1 MALPDSSSLPTIGWR
16 EWLALPQLGVTQ
28 LKAKV
33 DTGARTSA
41 LHAFYVEPFEHEGR
55 RMVRFGLHPLQRNSE
70 TCVHCQAEVHD
81 VRWVTDSGGHREK
94 RIVIVTPVTL
104 GGVTWP
110 IEVTLT
116 DRDTMRFRMLLG
128 RSAISGRF
136 VIDPQH
142 SYLTGGGPVRRR
154 KRRHQEPS

>member
-1 MALPDSSSLPTIGWR
+1 MSDSSALPVIGWR
-16 EWLALPQLGVTQ
+16 EWLALPQLGVARV
-28 LKAKV
+28 KAKV

-41 LHAFYVEPFEHEGR
+41 LHAFYVEPFEHEGQ

-70 TCVHCQAEVHD
+70 EVVHCQAAVHD

-94 RIVIVTPVTL
+94 RIVIVTPVIL
-104 GGVTWP
+104 GGTTYP

-128 RSAISGRF
+128 RSALNGRF
-136 VIDPQH
+136 AIDPQH
-142 SYLTGGGPVRRR
+142 SYLTGGGPARRR
-154 KRRHQEPS
+154 KHKHRDKS